1 MNPYLLEKML
11 EERRGEMLEE
21 AARLQLLAAYNAHSP
36 SRRSR
41 LFTALGVYLVATGE
55 RLIERNSCRVEIG
68 NTDTTAQA

>member
-21 AARLQLLAAYNAHSP
+21 AGRLQLLAAYKAQFP

-41 LFTALGVYLVATGE
+41 LFTALGKYLVTAGE
-55 RLIERNSCRVEIG
+55 RLIERNNCRMEIG